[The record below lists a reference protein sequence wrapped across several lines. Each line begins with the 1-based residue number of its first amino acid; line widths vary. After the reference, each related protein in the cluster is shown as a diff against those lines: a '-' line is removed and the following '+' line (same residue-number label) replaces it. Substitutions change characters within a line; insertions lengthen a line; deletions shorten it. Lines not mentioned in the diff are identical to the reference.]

1 MSRKRTIVID
11 GELCDAIEEKY
22 KIHGRTWNDVMSYLY
37 GYYDF
42 KEFCDKNSVIKNTK
56 KCKDTIDMFGEENG
70 C

>member
-42 KEFCDKNSVIKNTK
+42 KEFCVKIQ
-56 KCKDTIDMFGEENG
+56 
-70 C
+70 